1 MHKYSGRTFLTYI
14 LIAVIYLTAQQTFAQ
29 DSLPDLKE
37 RVTDQTGTL
46 EPSEIQT
53 LSRKLEQFEQ
63 TKGSQIAILIISS
76 TGDETIEGYG
86 IRLAEKWKLGRDG
99 VDDGVILI
107 VAKAD
112 RQVRIEVG
120 YGLEGAIPDAYS
132 KRIIERI
139 IIPEFRAGHFFDGI
153 NEATDALISLA
164 NEEDLPLV
172 TAQDSTPSRKS
183 RRGFGGLVFFGIF
196 IYFILLGVL
205 AKRLG
210 KFKGSLVTILIF
222 SIVTAIAAGIGA
234 AIIVA
239 IITSLMALFT
249 GGGGGGGTGGGRYY
263 GGGFIGGG
271 LGGGS
276 FGGGGGSF
284 GGGFSGGGGSFG
296 GGGASGGW

>member
-1 MHKYSGRTFLTYI
+1 MQKYSGRTFPVYI
-14 LIAVIYLTAQQTFAQ
+14 LIVAFFLTAQVALGQ
-29 DSLPDLKE
+29 DPLPDLTA

-46 EPSEIQT
+46 SDSEIQT

-63 TKGSQIAILIISS
+63 SKGSQIAILILPT

-99 VDDGVILI
+99 VDDGVILL

-112 RQVRIEVG
+112 RKVRIEVG
-120 YGLEGAIPDAYS
+120 YGLEGAIPDAYA

-153 NEATDALISLA
+153 NEATDAMISLA
-164 NEEDLPLV
+164 NEEDLPVV
-172 TAQDSTPSRKS
+172 TSEETTSTRASRK
-183 RRGFGGLVFFGIF
+183 GFGGLVFFGIF

-205 AKRLG
+205 SKRLG
-210 KFKGSLVTILIF
+210 KFKGSLVTILLF
-222 SIVTAIAAGIGA
+222 SIITAIAAGIGA

-239 IITSLMALFT
+239 IITSIMALFT
-249 GGGGGGGTGGGRYY
+249 GGGGGGIGGGRHY

-271 LGGGS
+271 LGRGGS
-276 FGGGGGSF
+276 FGGGGGF